1 MSTNII
7 SVKGKKVILQIR
19 NNNSVYFAD
28 TVIYFPIVLKYTGPI
43 QQMQCKGVML
53 LNVRERI
60 LTIRLM
66 DKFAQ
71 NPEYAAVLGVEC
83 VQDMDGLGDPEDP
96 P

>member
-1 MSTNII
+1 
-7 SVKGKKVILQIR
+7 
-19 NNNSVYFAD
+19 
-28 TVIYFPIVLKYTGPI
+28 
-43 QQMQCKGVML
+43 MQCKGVML